1 MKETRKSLYEDQ
13 NVHIM
18 MAKSSG
24 NLGNTD
30 KIALLEASSKMI
42 KVFSQLASPALVKSR
57 KQVIDARAFLRVR
70 NR

>member
-13 NVHIM
+13 NAHIM

>member
-1 MKETRKSLYEDQ
+1 
-13 NVHIM
+13 M